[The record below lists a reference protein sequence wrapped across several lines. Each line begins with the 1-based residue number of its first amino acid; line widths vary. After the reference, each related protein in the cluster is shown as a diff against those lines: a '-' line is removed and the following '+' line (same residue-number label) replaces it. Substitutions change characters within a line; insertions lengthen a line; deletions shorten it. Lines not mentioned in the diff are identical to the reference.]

1 MTTYRDVL
9 KKASKIIDNFDA
21 ELILSH
27 VTGKSR
33 AKIFSAMKSS
43 LLEIDEFRFWQF
55 AQKRSKGFPLAYI
68 TGVKEFWKGEFKVNK
83 NVLIP
88 RPETEVLIEEL
99 LKEDLEEKKLIEL
112 GTGSGCIAISIA
124 NEINDLSIYATDFSI
139 EAILIAR
146 ENAEINKSKNIIF
159 INHDW
164 REEWLFPSVDF
175 IISNPPYVDKKDI
188 KKNADGIWY
197 EPEIALFSENSGFA
211 DIEIIIKKSYQFLN
225 NKGKLFLEHS
235 PEQHNLIKKIANET
249 NFKSVNFKEDLNKD
263 IRFSILEK

>member
-1 MTTYRDVL
+1 MTTYQDVL

-43 LLEIDEFRFWQF
+43 LLEIDELKFWQF

-99 LKEDLEEKKLIEL
+99 LKEDLREKKLIEL

-139 EAILIAR
+139 EAILVAR

-159 INHDW
+159 INN
-164 REEWLFPSVDF
+164 
-175 IISNPPYVDKKDI
+175 IITI
-188 KKNADGIWY
+188 
-197 EPEIALFSENSGFA
+197 NSC
-211 DIEIIIKKSYQFLN
+211 
-225 NKGKLFLEHS
+225 
-235 PEQHNLIKKIANET
+235 T
-249 NFKSVNFKEDLNKD
+249 NC
-263 IRFSILEK
+263 